1 MGINKLNN
9 FNYKMATKEIPA
21 DKIAAHLGVSA
32 QHQDDIDSIM
42 QYFEKNK
49 INELFNEII
58 TTMLHKRPMEDP
70 KQYVLETLKSIQVMS
85 ERERKSDDPLN
96 KNIYRFMKPFL
107 TREDFEA
114 MFDAYDVLDVRAVP
128 LKFLEHAME
137 QVGVKCPQDVI
148 KQRYAELY

>member
-1 MGINKLNN
+1 M
-9 FNYKMATKEIPA
+9 E
-21 DKIAAHLGVSA
+21 
-32 QHQDDIDSIM
+32 
-42 QYFEKNK
+42 YFEKHK
-49 INELFNEII
+49 INELFNEIM

-85 ERERKSDDPLN
+85 ERERKQDDPVN

-128 LKFLEHAME
+128 LRFLEHAME
-137 QVGVKCPQDVI
+137 QVGVMSPKDVI
-148 KQRYAELY
+148 KARYSELY